1 MSLWLL
7 ILGLVK
13 TVAVNASSR
22 GMFTNLFPLI
32 ERLSLMALSLRV
44 LMFYEALDLLLE
56 HQEEKLDEFNFRTVT
71 VYRLYNAQF
80 DPLANLFTVF
90 RIGAIH
96 RGTYRVFLLLLHGVA
111 RLGCPIMLTSCT
123 AFPRDIIII
132 FDAITWFKRSSS
144 FKA

>member
-1 MSLWLL
+1 
-7 ILGLVK
+7 
-13 TVAVNASSR
+13 
-22 GMFTNLFPLI
+22 
-32 ERLSLMALSLRV
+32 
-44 LMFYEALDLLLE
+44 MFYEAFDLLLE
-56 HQEEKLDEFNFRTVT
+56 HQEEKLDKFNFRAVA
-71 VYRLYNAQF
+71 VYRLYSAQF

-96 RGTYRVFLLLLHGVA
+96 RGTYRVFLLLFHDVA

-123 AFPRDIIII
+123 AFPRDIIVN